1 MQLRKIDFLNYF
13 SQGPFSWQGQ
23 KGLCTNECVSVFRD
37 LLYKKNVLCMRK
49 FHNRVELRTRNDF
62 SNVNF
67 DFFLNSFSMETYFPG
82 ADEFTQKVKNTLRK
96 LMCILHSIFDRRRQ
110 YESVHYRNVA
120 KKWQKNQKRTVS
132 SSFSWI
138 KCTGENFNR
147 KILIE
152 TSIISLLHANLV
164 HISASQFAIQ

>member
-49 FHNRVELRTRNDF
+49 FYNRVELRTRNDF

-67 DFFLNSFSMETYFPG
+67 DFFKFFFHGNLFSRSRCISPKG
-82 ADEFTQKVKNTLRK
+82 KKKSRK

-120 KKWQKNQKRTVS
+120 KNDKRT
-132 SSFSWI
+132 
-138 KCTGENFNR
+138 KKEPC
-147 KILIE
+147 
-152 TSIISLLHANLV
+152 LLFLE
-164 HISASQFAIQ
+164 

>member
-62 SNVNF
+62 LKSCEFPQSVKRSIAKTHVYFALHIRQKTSIRKCTLQKCGQKMTKEPKKNRVVF
-67 DFFLNSFSMETYFPG
+67 FFLN
-82 ADEFTQKVKNTLRK
+82 KV
-96 LMCILHSIFDRRRQ
+96 H
-110 YESVHYRNVA
+110 
-120 KKWQKNQKRTVS
+120 W
-132 SSFSWI
+132 
-138 KCTGENFNR
+138 
-147 KILIE
+147 
-152 TSIISLLHANLV
+152 
-164 HISASQFAIQ
+164 